1 MENVEIWDKLFYIL
15 VNIVLVTF
23 INFIFNR
30 KLKKQTVRFSLYNEI
45 QIHSLKKIYKLLTT
59 FKFISIQIKENNK
72 RGFDYYKK
80 NSDKWLLC
88 FFRLTS
94 TLSQEKYIL
103 PKEIKKSYADTIKE
117 LNSLRDYLIDN
128 TNLKDNFETHFD
140 GLEYNQVIKPYA
152 DEDYIREL
160 LGKIQNIKSDDLFK
174 TVNEKVEILRNKIE
188 LEFEK
193 MK

>member
-1 MENVEIWDKLFYIL
+1 M
-15 VNIVLVTF
+15 
-23 INFIFNR
+23 
-30 KLKKQTVRFSLYNEI
+30 
-45 QIHSLKKIYKLLTT
+45 
-59 FKFISIQIKENNK
+59 
-72 RGFDYYKK
+72 
-80 NSDKWLLC
+80 C